1 MKKPNLR
8 PYDRVEL
15 LQKADAET
23 YFAQQ
28 YFTKKPDRSK
38 SVSSIKKLD
47 SFADLHED
55 DAFLAEVHPKYV
67 I

>member
-8 PYDRVEL
+8 PYDKAEL
-15 LQKADAET
+15 LLKVDAES
-23 YFAQQ
+23 YFAKN
-28 YFTKKPDRSK
+28 YFTKKPNRNNT
-38 SVSSIKKLD
+38 SIAEKKLD

>member
-23 YFAQQ
+23 YFAQN
-28 YFTKKPDRSK
+28 YFTKKPNRQK
-38 SVSSIKKLD
+38 SDSLAKKLD

-55 DAFLAEVHPKYV
+55 EAFLAEVHPKYV

>member
-23 YFAQQ
+23 YFAQN
-28 YFTKKPDRSK
+28 YFTKKPNRQMSDSLA
-38 SVSSIKKLD
+38 KKLD

-55 DAFLAEVHPKYV
+55 EAFLAEVHPKYV